1 MSKSLKVLLV
11 LLCFVFVGI
20 FVISGYQL
28 LSTLG
33 EYKAAQNTY
42 KDVSNQ
48 FVSTAPKATP
58 APVQT
63 GEPGAEKPEVETSP
77 ITVDFAALIAK
88 NTDVR
93 GWIYCEGTVL
103 NYPIVQAQDND
114 YYLERLIDGTWNP
127 SGTLFMD
134 FRNAPNFTSFNTFIY
149 GHNMND
155 GSMLHMI
162 RKYVDQKYYD
172 EHPVMYLNTTEK
184 NYKLELFS
192 GYITAADSD
201 AYTLDFASEQ
211 EFLAYIDKIQRRSNF
226 DSKVEVTASD
236 RIVTFSTCSYEYETA
251 RYVLH
256 GKLVELEQ
264 PVS

>member
-28 LSTLG
+28 ISTLG
-33 EYKAAQNTY
+33 EYKAAQDTY
-42 KDVSNQ
+42 ENVSNQ
-48 FVSTAPKATP
+48 FVSAAPTATP
-58 APVQT
+58 APVET
-63 GEPGAEKPEVETSP
+63 GSGEVTEPEVELSP
-77 ITVDFAALIAK
+77 INVDFAALLAQ

-93 GWIYCEGTVL
+93 GWIYCEGTML
-103 NYPIVQAQDND
+103 NYPIAQGKDND

-134 FRNAPNFTSFNTFIY
+134 FRNAPDFTSFNTLIY

-162 RKYVDQKYYD
+162 RKYVDQAYYD
-172 EHPVMYLNTTEK
+172 AHPVFYLNTTEK
-184 NYKLELFS
+184 NYKVELFS
-192 GYITAADSD
+192 GYITDAESD
-201 AYTLDFASEQ
+201 AYTMGFPDEQ
-211 EFLAYIDKIQRRSNF
+211 SYLNFIDKLLRRSNF
-226 DSKVEVTASD
+226 DSPVEPTAAD
-236 RIVTFSTCSYEYETA
+236 RIVTFSTCSYEYDNA

-256 GKLVELEQ
+256 GRLV
-264 PVS
+264 PIG